1 VEAPALSRKEIAMQV
16 KELMSRELVTIGPT
30 ESCLDAVVRMQ
41 RAHVR
46 HLPVV
51 NRDGLLV
58 GIVTDRDLRHHLFT
72 PRLFEAL
79 GSTGVDVLLD
89 GVRVAEIMSTDVV
102 TVDAGASLGRAA
114 DIMRKQRVG
123 SLPVME
129 SGRMIGI
136 VTEVDI
142 LRQIVRADATCVP
155 ECAEV
160 VVSYP

>member
-1 VEAPALSRKEIAMQV
+1 MQV
-16 KELMSRELVTIGPT
+16 KEVMSRELVVVAPT

-41 RAHVR
+41 RVRVR

-58 GIVTDRDLRHHLFT
+58 GIVTDRDLRHYLFT
-72 PRLFEAL
+72 PRVFEVL
-79 GSTGVDVLLD
+79 GSTRVDVLLD
-89 GVRVAEIMSTDVV
+89 GVRVAEIMATDVM
-102 TVDAGASLGRAA
+102 TVEAGASVSDAA
-114 DIMRKQRVG
+114 GTMRKHRVG

-129 SGRMIGI
+129 NGRMVGI

-142 LRQIVRADATCVP
+142 LRQIVRADATAAP

-160 VVSYP
+160 IVSYP

>member
-1 VEAPALSRKEIAMQV
+1 MQV
-16 KELMSRELVTIGPT
+16 REMMSRELVVIGPR

-51 NRDGLLV
+51 NRDGQLV
-58 GIVTDRDLRHHLFT
+58 GIATDRDLRHHLFT
-72 PRLFEAL
+72 PRVFEAL
-79 GSTGVDVLLD
+79 GSTPLDVLLD
-89 GVRVAEIMSTDVV
+89 AVRVAEIMSTDVV
-102 TVDAGASLGRAA
+102 TVEADATLGAAA
-114 DIMRKQRVG
+114 DIMRKHRVG

-129 SGRMIGI
+129 NGRMIGI

-142 LRQIVRADATCVP
+142 LRQIGRAEASSVP

-160 VVSYP
+160 IVSYP

>member
-1 VEAPALSRKEIAMQV
+1 MQV
-16 KELMSRELVTIGPT
+16 KEMMSREVVVIGPK

-41 RAHVR
+41 RARVR

-51 NRDGLLV
+51 DRDGLLL

-72 PRLFEAL
+72 PRVFEAL
-79 GSTGVDVLLD
+79 GSTPVDVLLD
-89 GVRVAEIMSTDVV
+89 GVRVAEIMAAQVV
-102 TVDAGASLGRAA
+102 TIEAGASVGDAA
-114 DIMRKQRVG
+114 GTMRKHRVG

-129 SGRMIGI
+129 RGRLVGI

-142 LRQIVRADATCVP
+142 LRQIAGVDAAAVP

-160 VVSYP
+160 IVSYP

>member
-1 VEAPALSRKEIAMQV
+1 MQV
-16 KELMSRELVTIGPT
+16 KEMMSREVVVIGPN

-41 RAHVR
+41 RARIR

-51 NRDGLLV
+51 DRDGLLV

-72 PRLFEAL
+72 PRVFEAL
-79 GSTGVDVLLD
+79 GSTPVDVLLD
-89 GVRVAEIMSTDVV
+89 GLRVAEIMATQVV
-102 TVDAGASLGRAA
+102 TIEAGASVGDAA
-114 DIMRKQRVG
+114 GTMRKHRVG

-129 SGRMIGI
+129 SGRLVGI

-142 LRQIVRADATCVP
+142 LRQIAGVDPAAVP

-160 VVSYP
+160 IVSYP

>member
-1 VEAPALSRKEIAMQV
+1 MQV
-16 KELMSRELVTIGPT
+16 KELMSRELVTIGPK

-41 RAHVR
+41 RARVR

-72 PRLFEAL
+72 PRVFGVL
-79 GSTGVDVLLD
+79 GSTPVDVLLD
-89 GVRVAEIMSTDVV
+89 GVRVAEIMATDVM
-102 TVDAGASLGRAA
+102 TVEAGASVGDAA
-114 DIMRKQRVG
+114 GTMRKHRVG

-129 SGRMIGI
+129 NGRMVGI

-142 LRQIVRADATCVP
+142 LRQIVRADATTAP
-155 ECAEV
+155 ECAEII
-160 VVSYP
+160 VSYP

>member
-1 VEAPALSRKEIAMQV
+1 MQV
-16 KELMSRELVTIGPT
+16 KELMSRELVTIGPK

-41 RAHVR
+41 RARVR

-72 PRLFEAL
+72 PRVFEVL
-79 GSTGVDVLLD
+79 GSTPVDVLLD
-89 GVRVAEIMSTDVV
+89 GVRVAEIMATDVM
-102 TVDAGASLGRAA
+102 TVEAGASVGDAA
-114 DIMRKQRVG
+114 GTMRKHRVG

-129 SGRMIGI
+129 NGRMVGI

-142 LRQIVRADATCVP
+142 LRQIVRADATTGP
-155 ECAEV
+155 ECAEII
-160 VVSYP
+160 VSFP

>member
-1 VEAPALSRKEIAMQV
+1 VENPTLSRQEAAMQV
-16 KELMSRELVTIGPT
+16 KEMMSRELVTIGPR

-41 RAHVR
+41 RARVR

-51 NRDGLLV
+51 NQDGLLV

-72 PRLFEAL
+72 PRVFEAL
-79 GSTGVDVLLD
+79 GSTPVDVLLD

-102 TVDAGASLGRAA
+102 TVEAGAPLGAAA
-114 DIMRKQRVG
+114 DAMRKHRVG
-123 SLPVME
+123 SLPAME
-129 SGRMIGI
+129 NGRMLGI

-142 LRQIVRADATCVP
+142 LRQLGRADTSAVP

-160 VVSYP
+160 IVSYP

>member
-1 VEAPALSRKEIAMQV
+1 MQIR
-16 KELMSRELVTIGPT
+16 ELMNREVVMIGPS

-41 RAHVR
+41 RARIR

-51 NRDGLLV
+51 NRDGQLV
-58 GIVTDRDLRHHLFT
+58 GVITDRDLRHQLFS
-72 PRLFEAL
+72 PEVFEAL
-79 GSTGVDVLLD
+79 GSIGVDVLLD

-102 TVDAGASLGRAA
+102 TVEAGASLGHAA
-114 DIMRKQRVG
+114 AIMRKHRVG

-129 SGRMIGI
+129 NGRMTGI

-142 LRQIVRADATCVP
+142 LRQIVRVDATCVP

-160 VVSYP
+160 IVSYP

>member
-1 VEAPALSRKEIAMQV
+1 MQV
-16 KELMSRELVTIGPT
+16 KEMMSREVVVIGPK

-41 RAHVR
+41 RARVR

-51 NRDGLLV
+51 DRDGLLV

-72 PRLFEAL
+72 PRVFEAL
-79 GSTGVDVLLD
+79 GSTPVDVLLD
-89 GVRVAEIMSTDVV
+89 GVRVAEIMAAQVV
-102 TVDAGASLGRAA
+102 TIEAGASVGDAA
-114 DIMRKQRVG
+114 GTMRKHRVG

-129 SGRMIGI
+129 HGRLVGI

-142 LRQIVRADATCVP
+142 LRQIAGVDAAVVP

-160 VVSYP
+160 IVSYP

>member
-1 VEAPALSRKEIAMQV
+1 MQV

-51 NRDGLLV
+51 NRDGALV
-58 GIVTDRDLRHHLFT
+58 GIVTDRDLRHHVFT
-72 PRLFEAL
+72 PRVFEAL
-79 GSTGVDVLLD
+79 GSTPLDVLLD
-89 GVRVAEIMSTDVV
+89 GTHVAEIMSTDVV
-102 TVDAGASLGRAA
+102 TVEADATLGAAA
-114 DIMRKQRVG
+114 DTMRKHGVG

-129 SGRMIGI
+129 NGRMVGI
-136 VTEVDI
+136 ITEVDI
-142 LRQIVRADATCVP
+142 LRQLGRANVTAVP

-160 VVSYP
+160 IVSYP